1 MFLRTRRGED
11 LRQEL
16 FQLLPAYEAMTKK
29 EHVQL
34 WNKKQG
40 KETGVNVLSVRSS
53 LKGGKSVGPQAKLTP
68 AQKFLQN
75 LKEEIKKAA

>member
-1 MFLRTRRGED
+1 
-11 LRQEL
+11 
-16 FQLLPAYEAMTKK
+16 MTKH

-53 LKGGKSVGPQAKLTP
+53 LKGGKPIGPPAKLTP
-68 AQKFLQN
+68 AQKFFKN
-75 LKEEIKKAA
+75 LKNEIKKAA